1 MKGYMIDIGITDRQ
15 YVAAAVQL
23 LLDTILETNPD
34 ATLWLNL
41 LANADSVDEHVE
53 YAGAPSELLEE
64 FRQTDM
70 LGFVIMAG
78 RGSAKASL
86 ISVWPPKCFGSKF
99 PYWHVLANSH
109 DGWGEPFLDRI
120 IQLQGIHFAAI
131 SDDDTMD
138 LHELDHVDENNFPWD
153 HWLLVAARV
162 TKQN

>member
-41 LANADSVDEHVE
+41 LANADSVDDHVE

-99 PYWHVLANSH
+99 PYWHVLAKSH
-109 DGWGEPFLDRI
+109 DGWDEPFLDKSFNFRASALQQFQMMTQWICTNWIMWTRI
-120 IQLQGIHFAAI
+120 IFRGII
-131 SDDDTMD
+131 GD
-138 LHELDHVDENNFPWD
+138 
-153 HWLLVAARV
+153 WLL
-162 TKQN
+162 QE